1 MKRRPPWLL
10 AMLMTSAALSAAIGA
25 MATTAS
31 PVPPKAASAPTTRLG
46 VAIAD
51 DLKQRTATDARQASA
66 LDLREQTLR
75 AAQARLNATL
85 KAKEQADQ
93 AATSNAG
100 TGRTGGAGDTPDQ
113 FETLARI
120 YQAMKPA
127 KAAPVFSRLDIDVQY
142 LVAKRMRERSTAMI
156 LAAMQPEA
164 AARLSMALAGKKP
177 ETGK

>member
-1 MKRRPPWLL
+1 MKRQRPWLL
-10 AMLMTSAALSAAIGA
+10 TMLMTSAALSAAIGA
-25 MATTAS
+25 MATTA
-31 PVPPKAASAPTTRLG
+31 PAPPTAASAPTTRLG

-51 DLKQRTATDARQASA
+51 DLKQRSVTDASQASA

-75 AAQARLNATL
+75 ATQARLNATL
-85 KAKEQADQ
+85 KAKEQADK
-93 AATSNAG
+93 AATSNAA
-100 TGRTGGAGDTPDQ
+100 TGRAPNNGDAPDP
-113 FETLARI
+113 FDTLARI

-164 AARLSMALAGKKP
+164 AARLSMALAGKKS

>member
-1 MKRRPPWLL
+1 MKQQRPWLL
-10 AMLMTSAALSAAIGA
+10 TMLITSAALSAAIGA
-25 MATTAS
+25 MATTA
-31 PVPPKAASAPTTRLG
+31 PAPPKVASAPTTRLG
-46 VAIAD
+46 AAIAD
-51 DLKQRTATDARQASA
+51 DLKQRAAADAGQANA

-93 AATSNAG
+93 SATSNSAAG
-100 TGRTGGAGDTPDQ
+100 RAPGGADTPDQ
-113 FETLARI
+113 FDTLARI

-127 KAAPVFSRLDIDVQY
+127 KAAPVFSRLDLDVQY